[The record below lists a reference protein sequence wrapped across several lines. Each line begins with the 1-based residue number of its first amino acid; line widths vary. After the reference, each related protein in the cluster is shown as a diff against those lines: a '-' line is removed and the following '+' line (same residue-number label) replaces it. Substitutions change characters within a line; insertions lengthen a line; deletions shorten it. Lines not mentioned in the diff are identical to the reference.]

1 MSRTIGRVKWYNNKT
16 GFGFIT
22 YGDDEQ
28 DIFVHHTGI
37 TVNEQNKQ
45 SYRYLVQGEYVEF
58 DKTAVQGKP
67 QPYAATHVTGIKGGP
82 LMYETRLTNRPNA

>member
-1 MSRTIGRVKWYNNKT
+1 MREVGRVKWYNNKT

-22 YGDDEQ
+22 YDNV

-37 TVNEQNKQ
+37 TVTNDNKM

-58 DKTAVQGKP
+58 DKAPVEGKP
-67 QPYAATHVTGIKGGP
+67 QPFAAVNVTGIKGGP
-82 LMYETRLTNRPNA
+82 LMYESRLQNRPPQ

>member
-1 MSRTIGRVKWYNNKT
+1 MREIGRVKWYNNKT

-22 YGDDEQ
+22 YEDK

-37 TVNEQNKQ
+37 TVSEENKN

-58 DKTAVQGKP
+58 DKTPVEGKP
-67 QPYAATHVTGIKGGP
+67 QPFAAVHVTGIKNGP
-82 LMYETRLTNRPNA
+82 LMYETRLQGRPQTG